1 MRQCIK
7 LFVFFILFFSSPLKA
22 FDEDDKYLFPKQME
36 QVDGNAESFFKEVE
50 ESPPGTLTCVQ
61 KLADIAVLMAYK
73 EEFFIFQGVSL
84 NEIIYFFFVGKGTY
98 SIFFLHPVRGGYCT
112 SKSLMG
118 DVVGKLGKET

>member
-1 MRQCIK
+1 
-7 LFVFFILFFSSPLKA
+7 
-22 FDEDDKYLFPKQME
+22 ME

>member
-22 FDEDDKYLFPKQME
+22 FDGDDKYLFPKQME

-61 KLADIAVLMAYK
+61 KLADITVLMAYK

-84 NEIIYFFFVGKGTY
+84 NEIIYFFFVGK
-98 SIFFLHPVRGGYCT
+98 
-112 SKSLMG
+112 
-118 DVVGKLGKET
+118 LGKET